1 MHICI
6 CAYKYVCIHTTMFG
20 TMHGNPNQDIVN
32 LDKLTCRVGDRLLRA
47 LLQYIKYE
55 LINEELNSAMIM
67 ETENQRKKI
76 EKNRIANY
84 T

>member
-1 MHICI
+1 MHTCI
-6 CAYKYVCIHTTMFG
+6 CVYMNVCIHTAMLG

-32 LDKLTCRVGDRLLRA
+32 LDKLTSRVGDRLLLRA

-55 LINEELNSAMIM
+55 LINEELNSAMIV

-76 EKNRIANY
+76 
-84 T
+84 